1 LEKKADKN
9 GLFRCLPAVYV
20 PALLLIAGLLVW
32 KRFAPQPLPV
42 FATVPPFHFT
52 AENGRAFDSGELSG
66 KVWVADFFY
75 STCHTSCPIQTA
87 DMSGLQKDW
96 KDRGDFNLV
105 SFTLDP
111 KNDTVRAL
119 DKYAKDYQADERRWF
134 FLTGAKKD
142 LYDLAEKGFKVTARE
157 DDSSAVP
164 GFIHSTRLILVDRK
178 GRIRGYYNV
187 LQESDIQ
194 KLGRDLKSLLA
205 SDT

>member
-1 LEKKADKN
+1 VEENKNSKKGFWYMPLAYI
-9 GLFRCLPAVYV
+9 PVI
-20 PALLLIAGLLVW
+20 LLIAGLLVW

-52 AENGRAFDSGELSG
+52 AENGKAFDSGELAG
-66 KVWVADFFY
+66 RVWVADFFY

-87 DMSGLQKDW
+87 DMGGLQKEW
-96 KDRGDFNLV
+96 KDRSDFNLV

-111 KNDTVRAL
+111 KDDTAPVLA
-119 DKYAKDYQADERRWF
+119 KYARDYQADVRQWF
-134 FLTGAKKD
+134 FLTGDRKD

-157 DDSSAVP
+157 DNSSAVP

-187 LQESDIQ
+187 LQDSEVKQ
-194 KLGRDLKSLLA
+194 LGRDLKRLLG
-205 SDT
+205 SKV